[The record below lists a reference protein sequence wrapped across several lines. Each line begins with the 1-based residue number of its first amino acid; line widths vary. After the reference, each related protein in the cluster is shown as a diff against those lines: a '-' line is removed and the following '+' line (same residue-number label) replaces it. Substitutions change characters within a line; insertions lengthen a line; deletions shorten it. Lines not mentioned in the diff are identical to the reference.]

1 MTKDRTI
8 RLAGTLAVLAAAGA
22 LAPTA
27 DAAAGPDRSSCSA
40 EKKAAKKARGAD
52 RQAAQRRLAACRATN
67 RANQRV
73 FDALKNSRLTGVRGD
88 GAQVDWL
95 FCANGRYEVATTSG
109 GSTGRSTGTTWRVS
123 DATAKGSTFE
133 AVIGDPK
140 EGLEVAVGRKGTQW
154 LAAVAWTPYDWG
166 NVTRTDASAD
176 CG

>member
-1 MTKDRTI
+1 MRIT
-8 RLAGTLAVLAAAGA
+8 GTLATLVAVTA
-22 LAPTA
+22 LTA
-27 DAAAGPDRSSCSA
+27 TAQAAAGPERSTCSA

-52 RQAAQRRLAACRATN
+52 RKAAQRRVAACQASN

-109 GSTGRSTGTTWRVS
+109 GSTGRSTGTDWRVS
-123 DATAKGSTFE
+123 DATSKGSAFE
-133 AVIGDPK
+133 AVIGDPRK
-140 EGLEVAVGRKGTQW
+140 GLEVAVGRKGSQW
-154 LAAVAWTPYDWG
+154 LTAVSWTPYKWG
-166 NVTRTDASAD
+166 DVTRSDATAD